1 MLIRG
6 SYFVT
11 ALMVPVAASA
21 DCNWGGGASTP
32 QSVFARSCRQ
42 QGGVPHGCS
51 CDAPGAGNSGNSN
64 YADAAAQQAAAAA
77 AAAAA
82 VQRQHEAELQQ
93 QRIEA
98 ENKKR
103 MEDIANQAKFI
114 DDRNAAA
121 STLRGADGGT
131 ASEGVDATGLRG
143 SSGTSD
149 GLKGTGLRGSGTT
162 TELRSANTV
171 PRESPNQD
179 PMVVD
184 ARHVPS
190 GLPKSIAA
198 EIPETP
204 AGDRVRKGFEA
215 IMDHDWNAAHA
226 WFQDALNH
234 DPGNAGIQRLVDLAD
249 YTLKYNNRMQTQARH
264 VETAA
269 RAKPVPLSGNPKN
282 AQGMSVDL
290 AKALNNYNQKFTQ
303 RPPEKIK
310 PNWKAFFDA
319 LFVPGKRYS
328 EVAAV
333 RG

>member
-1 MLIRG
+1 MMFNKALIC
-6 SYFVT
+6 SVVFCC
-11 ALMVPVAASA
+11 PVLFIGNSWA
-21 DCNWGGGASTP
+21 DPSSQSLCDMPQSTP
-32 QSVFARSCRQ
+32 YW
-42 QGGVPHGCS
+42 HKY
-51 CDAPGAGNSGNSN
+51 CDRVNSGNSN
-64 YADAAAQQAAAAA
+64 YDHAAAQQAAAAA
-77 AAAAA
+77 AAA
-82 VQRQHEAELQQ
+82 QRQHETELQQ

-103 MEDIANQAKFI
+103 MEEIANQAKFI

-121 STLRGADGGT
+121 STLRGAAGGT
-131 ASEGVDATGLRG
+131 DSEGVDATGLRG
-143 SSGTSD
+143 SNGTPA
-149 GLKGTGLRGSGTT
+149 GLKETGLRGSGATA
-162 TELRSANTV
+162 ELRGAKTA
-171 PRESPNQD
+171 PAQSPDLD

-249 YTLKYNNRMQTQARH
+249 YTIKYNKHTQTQARH
-264 VETAA
+264 GEKAA
-269 RAKPVPLSGNPKN
+269 MAKPPLPRGNSMN

-290 AKALNNYNQKFTQ
+290 AKALNNYNRSFYQ

-310 PNWKAFFDA
+310 PNWKAFFNA
-319 LFVPGKRYS
+319 LFKKSKRYS

>member
-1 MLIRG
+1 MMYNKALIG
-6 SYFVT
+6 SVVFCCQF
-11 ALMVPVAASA
+11 LFIGNSWA
-21 DCNWGGGASTP
+21 DPSSQSLCDMP
-32 QSVFARSCRQ
+32 QSTAHWHEYCGN
-42 QGGVPHGCS
+42 GGS
-51 CDAPGAGNSGNSN
+51 NNSN
-64 YADAAAQQAAAAA
+64 YNNAAAQQAAAAA

-131 ASEGVDATGLRG
+131 ASAGVDATGLRG

-162 TELRSANTV
+162 TELRGANTV
-171 PRESPNQD
+171 PKETPNQD

-215 IMDHDWNAAHA
+215 IMDHDWNVAHA

-249 YTLKYNNRMQTQARH
+249 YSLKYNKRTQTQARQG
-264 VETAA
+264 ETAA
-269 RAKPVPLSGNPKN
+269 MAKPVPPSGNPKN
-282 AQGMSVDL
+282 AQGMSVNL